1 MEGFQRFSEQF
12 ATTDLVD
19 HPTEPIAAPAP
30 VQEPTPV
37 LHLSMVDG
45 KPIISA
51 SPRPDSIPLF
61 AKDNGTVLT
70 HVQQMIQ
77 SKTIE
82 AMSDMRTIA
91 NDSTN
96 AALSY
101 VLLAFSLT
109 AALAWNDFVRGQMS
123 VVRGLLHLPRGWM
136 YDFGWAILATI
147 LAVFV
152 YVIFKHVFDREVT
165 ALPIMGVVA

>member
-1 MEGFQRFSEQF
+1 MEGYEGYSEQF
-12 ATTDLVD
+12 ATATESAPMAPPPV
-19 HPTEPIAAPAP
+19 HPPVANDAP
-30 VQEPTPV
+30 V
-37 LHLSMVDG
+37 LFLSTVEG
-45 KPIISA
+45 KPVISA
-51 SPRPDSIPLF
+51 TPRAGSTPLF
-61 AKDNGTVLT
+61 AKDAVAAGPL
-70 HVQQMIQ
+70 VQQLVQ
-77 SKTIE
+77 GKTVE

-123 VVRGLLHLPRGWM
+123 VVKALLHLPRGWM
-136 YDFGWAILATI
+136 YDFGWAILATF
-147 LAVFV
+147 LAVLV
-152 YVIFKHVFDREVT
+152 YVVFKHVFEREVT